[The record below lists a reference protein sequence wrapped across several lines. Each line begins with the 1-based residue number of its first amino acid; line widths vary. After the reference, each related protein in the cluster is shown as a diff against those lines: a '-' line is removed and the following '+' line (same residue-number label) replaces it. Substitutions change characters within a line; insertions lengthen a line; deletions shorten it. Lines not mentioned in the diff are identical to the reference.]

1 MKPAPSDP
9 DDGAPI
15 ERLRAATERILLCV
29 PCSPLSSFSTS
40 MRRRALIAA
49 LVITF
54 LVGACSDTT
63 SSTPAAQAH
72 SSPLPSGLT
81 LTCNRYQSSGSMGP
95 LEDGRYVH
103 YVCQNGKVTSWWVD
117 DNSGT

>member
-1 MKPAPSDP
+1 M
-9 DDGAPI
+9 
-15 ERLRAATERILLCV
+15 RLCAA
-29 PCSPLSSFSTS
+29 
-40 MRRRALIAA
+40 IATP
-49 LVITF
+49 VITL
-54 LVGACSDTT
+54 LVGACSNTT

-81 LTCNRYQSSGSMGP
+81 LTCTDRYQISGSMGP

-117 DNSGT
+117 NNNGIDDVPAR

>member
-1 MKPAPSDP
+1 
-9 DDGAPI
+9 
-15 ERLRAATERILLCV
+15 
-29 PCSPLSSFSTS
+29 
-40 MRRRALIAA
+40 MRRRADIAA

-54 LVGACSDTT
+54 LLSACSDTT
-63 SSTPAAQAH
+63 SSTPAQAH

-81 LTCNRYQSSGSMGP
+81 LTCTDRYQSTWSMGP

-117 DNSGT
+117 DNSGMEDVPPR

>member
-1 MKPAPSDP
+1 MIELEGSRTHLALRTLF
-9 DDGAPI
+9 API
-15 ERLRAATERILLCV
+15 TV
-29 PCSPLSSFSTS
+29 FTS
-40 MRRRALIAA
+40 MRRRADIAA

-54 LVGACSDTT
+54 LVGACSDAT

-72 SSPLPSGLT
+72 SSPLPSGLK
-81 LTCNRYQSSGSMGP
+81 LTCTDRYQSSWAMGP

-117 DNSGT
+117 DNSGMEAVPPR